1 MRRDERF
8 RLEGTSLLIR
18 AVTAR
23 DDGEFV
29 CELETKVSTVQY
41 STVQYSTVQF
51 VCELETKVRR
61 E

>member
-1 MRRDERF
+1 M
-8 RLEGTSLLIR
+8 IR

-41 STVQYSTVQF
+41 STVQYSTVQYSTVQYSTVQF